1 MYVKFISETKIEF
14 PPKNKGSIINYDK
27 AEKRL
32 IADGYKL
39 LIKDESIISGRLYTK
54 SYTQDETNIYEH
66 LNYIESE
73 EDFINRTEQLEIQ
86 EQINRLNA
94 EISELDIKRIRAVC
108 EPSIKDEE
116 TGETWLDY
124 YNNLVI
130 AIRLQINELKE
141 RITPNDITQQNL
153 SPLDSMEQ

>member
-1 MYVKFISETKIEF
+1 MYAKFINESTIEL
-14 PPKNKGSIINYDK
+14 PPKNKGSVVNYNNN
-27 AEKRL
+27 ERLL
-32 IADGYKL
+32 IADGYKP
-39 LIKDESIISGRLYTK
+39 LIKDENIISGRLYSK

-73 EDFINRTEQLEIQ
+73 EDFNKRTEQIEIQ
-86 EQINRLNA
+86 NQINRLNA
-94 EISELDIKRIRAVC
+94 EINELDIKRIRAVC

-130 AIRLQINELKE
+130 AIREQINTLRE
-141 RITPNDITQQNL
+141 RITPNDITNENL
-153 SPLDSMEQ
+153 PPLDSGQ